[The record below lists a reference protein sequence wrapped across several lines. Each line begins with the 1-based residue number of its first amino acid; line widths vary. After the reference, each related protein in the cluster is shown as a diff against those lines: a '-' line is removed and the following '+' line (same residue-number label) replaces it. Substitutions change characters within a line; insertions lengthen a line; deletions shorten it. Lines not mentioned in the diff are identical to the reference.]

1 MIEKAPAVIAWRDAL
16 SVAFDQAFAFG
27 LGFDK
32 ARAGHHHGQF
42 DVAGH
47 FLAHF
52 LNHGGRGAQGG
63 RRFLI
68 KQGHTSA
75 ICELDL
81 SGMDDFITV
90 LSATTDNVGLLDTVR
105 ERHGN
110 DPFLWLPELLREVQ
124 DRKSRTTRRT
134 P

>member
-1 MIEKAPAVIAWRDAL
+1 MFEARVVRMRQLLDGAATLAQSPAL
-16 SVAFDQAFAFG
+16 SRHFSV
-27 LGFDK
+27 L
-32 ARAGHHHGQF
+32 RAPNPVLSGP
-42 DVAGH
+42 
-47 FLAHF
+47 L
-52 LNHGGRGAQGG
+52 R
-63 RRFLI
+63 RRFLV
-68 KQGHTSA
+68 KQGHSSA

-124 DRKSRTTRRT
+124 DRKSRTSRSA